1 MVIIKEE
8 NSEIDILK
16 NKIDNANVKISELEE
31 SLNEAYSTISVKDE
45 KINNLKAEF
54 DDLKSKVSVSEEE
67 KSTLI
72 SQIEELNNKI
82 NELNNLIS
90 QKEAEIQ
97 EINKIIAEKDKF
109 IKDQSDHIKKV
120 EIELNELKPP
130 EIGVSDLKSEERIS
144 CPMCGAVGKN
154 VKVIDDK
161 SKVLSYVGNI
171 PMYAKKHVC
180 KQCGYEF

>member
-8 NSEIDILK
+8 NSEIDTLK
-16 NKIDNANVKISELEE
+16 NKIDDANAKIGELEE
-31 SLNEAYSTISVKDE
+31 SLNKAYSTISAKDE
-45 KINNLKAEF
+45 KINNLKAEV
-54 DDLKSKVSVSEEE
+54 DDLKSKASVSEEE
-67 KSTLI
+67 KSKLI

-97 EINKIIAEKDKF
+97 EINEIIAEKDKI
-109 IKDQSDHIKKV
+109 IKDQPDHIEKV
-120 EIELNELKPP
+120 ETELNELNPP

-144 CPMCGAVGKN
+144 CPRCGAVGKN
-154 VKVIDDK
+154 IKVIDDK

-171 PMYAKKHVC
+171 PMYAKIYVC